1 LGYFENY
8 LKELKFTFLRV
19 SYCSG
24 CMAPESLEDNKFS
37 TPSDVWSFGVVMW
50 EMDNP
55 SEIPYSD
62 INDAARLG
70 IKLAKGLRLQIP
82 KAYTPKVE
90 RIMKACWQET
100 PELRPS
106 FMLIAQLLT
115 SFAFTT
121 SSTTIT

>member
-1 LGYFENY
+1 
-8 LKELKFTFLRV
+8 
-19 SYCSG
+19 
-24 CMAPESLEDNKFS
+24 MAPESLEDNKFS
-37 TPSDVWSFGVVMW
+37 TASDVWSFGVVMW

-62 INDAARLG
+62 IKDATRLG

-82 KAYTPKVE
+82 KAYPPKVE
-90 RIMKACWQET
+90 RIVKACWQEG